1 MGKTI
6 TDIAL
11 SSFSCLTELPPGLD
25 TELPGA
31 LPPSPIPLRERTFAN
46 SNFKRFY
53 VPSKAPIF
61 QHDLLHSV
69 NTVIKL
75 YARRLNPTL
84 DQETINQGVNE
95 FMEKMQHDAFSD
107 NDALENNV
115 NAVGEYLWT
124 SAKKHKILNYMELC
138 SILNAVIRDD
148 IEEEIQAAVIVFR
161 CINSGRVTRERALS
175 IDEQSY
181 PSDGETWRGGGFRE
195 EHRKFF
201 RSIKGKKF
209 RVPGFLATSN
219 QQSVAAAFVHKY
231 NTDHPAAM
239 WRVKFDK
246 RGKKKPQYRVQ
257 HMSLVSN
264 TLVAGEYEYLFAP
277 YSVFTLVSVKWSD
290 KLRKPHQ
297 FTILA
302 APDNRE
308 EDENLPLAPWY

>member
-1 MGKTI
+1 M
-6 TDIAL
+6 
-11 SSFSCLTELPPGLD
+11 D

-31 LPPSPIPLRERTFAN
+31 GETFAPSPTPVQERTFAN

-69 NTVIKL
+69 NTVVKL

-95 FMEKMQHDAFSD
+95 FMGKMQKDAFSD

-124 SAKKHKILNYMELC
+124 SAKKHQILNYMELC

-148 IEEEIQAAVIVFR
+148 IEEEIQAAVIIFR
-161 CINSGRVTRERALS
+161 SINSRRVNRELTHIS

-201 RSIKGKKF
+201 LSIKGKKY

-264 TLVAGEYEYLFAP
+264 TMIAGEHEYLFAP